1 LGTKLKDSPAYC
13 QVRLQITQVLSAE
26 TDALEEEIK
35 YSRPQKALR
44 WMHFPV
50 IFSEKAVLASG

>member
-13 QVRLQITQVLSAE
+13 QVSLQITQVLSAE
-26 TDALEEEIK
+26 TDALEEIK

-44 WMHFPV
+44 RMHFPV